1 VAIEYFPFSSAE
13 EEGRRRKGREGR
25 KGKKRKEEME
35 EIPMQVFE
43 SLTFS

>member
-1 VAIEYFPFSSAE
+1 VAIENFPFGIEE
-13 EEGRRRKGREGR
+13 EEGRRRKMR
-25 KGKKRKEEME
+25 KGKERRKEGKG